1 MNDISVTDLSKGDD
15 DAAVERTPP
24 NPIQTF
30 RQAFAH
36 YRTLVGH
43 FVSELV
49 QLCILTRV
57 CSLWQ

>member
-15 DAAVERTPP
+15 DTAANRTPP

-43 FVSELV
+43 FVSA
-49 QLCILTRV
+49 ILE
-57 CSLWQ
+57 CSFV

>member
-15 DAAVERTPP
+15 DAAVDRTPP

-43 FVSELV
+43 FVSEYHSFVL
-49 QLCILTRV
+49 
-57 CSLWQ
+57 